1 MKNIVELTT
10 EANKA
15 FEAKLK
21 EPGSVYDELNRLP
34 FVLGYIGAEYQ
45 ELFEIL
51 NKIKILVS

>member
-1 MKNIVELTT
+1 MKNIVELQL

-51 NKIKILVS
+51 NKINKMTS